1 MCDSLVGVV
10 LELDLSSR
18 GRGGKAG
25 ILRNEDLVRPPR
37 LILASGSPRRRQL
50 LEQLGLAFEVR
61 PSDVDERL
69 LAGEG
74 PAEAAERLARAK
86 AEHRAD
92 AGSLALGCDT
102 LVAHGEAVLGKPDS
116 AREAAAMLERLSGEE
131 HTVHTGIALASPG
144 RVESAVEATRVW
156 FRQLSASECAEYAA
170 TGEPL
175 DKAGAYGI
183 QGFGAA
189 IVDRI
194 EGDYFNVMGLPIRR
208 LLQLLEAFGWRYA
221 FGTLQPI
228 GIGEER

>member
-1 MCDSLVGVV
+1 M
-10 LELDLSSR
+10 
-18 GRGGKAG
+18 
-25 ILRNEDLVRPPR
+25 RPPR

-50 LEQLGLAFEVR
+50 LEQLGLTFEVR

-69 LAGEG
+69 LTEEG
-74 PAEAAERLARAK
+74 PAAAAERLARAK
-86 AEHRAD
+86 AERGAD
-92 AGSLALGCDT
+92 PGCLTVGCDT
-102 LVAHGEAVLGKPDS
+102 LVAHGGAVLGKPDS
-116 AREAAAMLERLSGEE
+116 PREAAAMLERLSGEE
-131 HTVHTGIALASPG
+131 HTVYTGIALASPD

-156 FRQLSASECAEYAA
+156 FRHLTASECADYTA

-175 DKAGAYGI
+175 DKAGSYGI

-221 FGTLQPI
+221 FGTLQPS
-228 GIGEER
+228 GSGEED

>member
-1 MCDSLVGVV
+1 M
-10 LELDLSSR
+10 
-18 GRGGKAG
+18 
-25 ILRNEDLVRPPR
+25 RPPR

-50 LEQLGLAFEVR
+50 LEQLSLTFEVQ

-69 LAGEG
+69 LSGEG

-86 AEHRAD
+86 AQHRAEE
-92 AGSLALGCDT
+92 GCLALGCDT
-102 LVAHGEAVLGKPDS
+102 LVLHGDAVLGKPDS
-116 AREAAAMLERLSGEE
+116 ARHAAAMLERLSGDE
-131 HTVHTGIALASPG
+131 HMVYTGIALASPD
-144 RVESAVEATRVW
+144 RVNSAVEATRVW
-156 FRQLSASECAEYAA
+156 FRHLSASECVEYAA

-221 FGTLQPI
+221 FGSLQPA
-228 GIGEER
+228 GRAPDD

>member
-1 MCDSLVGVV
+1 M
-10 LELDLSSR
+10 
-18 GRGGKAG
+18 
-25 ILRNEDLVRPPR
+25 RPPR

-50 LEQLGLAFEVR
+50 LEQLGLAFEIR

-69 LAGEG
+69 LAREG
-74 PAEAAERLARAK
+74 PTEAAERLARAK

-92 AGSLALGCDT
+92 SGSLTLGCDT
-102 LVAHGEAVLGKPDS
+102 LVAHGDAVLGKPDS

-131 HTVHTGIALASPG
+131 HTVYTGIALASAG

-156 FRQLSASECAEYAA
+156 FRHLTASECGEYAA

-221 FGTLQPI
+221 FGTLRPI
-228 GIGEER
+228 GSGEED

>member
-1 MCDSLVGVV
+1 M
-10 LELDLSSR
+10 
-18 GRGGKAG
+18 
-25 ILRNEDLVRPPR
+25 RPPR
-37 LILASGSPRRRQL
+37 FILASGSPRRRQL
-50 LEQLGLAFEVR
+50 LEQLGLAFEIR
-61 PSDVDERL
+61 SSDVDERL
-69 LAGEG
+69 LSGEG

-86 AEHRAD
+86 AERRTD
-92 AGSLALGCDT
+92 AGSLTLGCDT
-102 LVAHGEAVLGKPDS
+102 LVAHGDAVLGKPDS

-131 HTVHTGIALASPG
+131 HTVYTGIALASAG

-156 FRQLSASECAEYAA
+156 FRHLTASECAEYAA

-208 LLQLLEAFGWRYA
+208 FLQLLEAFGWRYA
-221 FGTLQPI
+221 FGTLRPI
-228 GIGEER
+228 GSGPED

>member
-1 MCDSLVGVV
+1 M
-10 LELDLSSR
+10 E
-18 GRGGKAG
+18 
-25 ILRNEDLVRPPR
+25 PPR

-74 PAEAAERLARAK
+74 PGKAAERLARAK
-86 AEHRAD
+86 AEHRAE
-92 AGSLALGCDT
+92 AGYLALGCDT
-102 LVAHGEAVLGKPDS
+102 LVAHGDSILGKPDS
-116 AREAAAMLERLSGEE
+116 AREAAAMLECLSGEE
-131 HTVHTGIALASPG
+131 HTVYTGIALASPN
-144 RVESAVEATRVW
+144 RMESAVETTRVW
-156 FRQLSASECAEYAA
+156 FRCLSASECSEYAA

-208 LLQLLEAFGWRYA
+208 LLQLLEGFGWRYA
-221 FGTLQPI
+221 FGSLQPA
-228 GIGEER
+228 GIAPED

>member
-1 MCDSLVGVV
+1 MSAASED
-10 LELDLSSR
+10 R
-18 GRGGKAG
+18 GKAD
-25 ILRNEDLVRPPR
+25 ILGTKNLMRPPR

-50 LEQLGLAFEVR
+50 LEQLGLAFETQ

-69 LAGEG
+69 RPGEG

-86 AEHRAD
+86 AQHRAEE
-92 AGSLALGCDT
+92 GCLALGCDT
-102 LVAHGEAVLGKPDS
+102 LVLHGDAVLGKPDS
-116 AREAAAMLERLSGEE
+116 VRHAAAMLEHLSGDE
-131 HTVHTGIALASPG
+131 HMVYTGIALASPD
-144 RVESAVEATRVW
+144 RVNSAVEATRVW
-156 FRQLSASECAEYAA
+156 FRHLSASECAEYAA

-175 DKAGAYGI
+175 DKAGSYGI

-221 FGTLQPI
+221 FGTLQPS
-228 GIGEER
+228 GSGEED

>member
-1 MCDSLVGVV
+1 MQ
-10 LELDLSSR
+10 
-18 GRGGKAG
+18 
-25 ILRNEDLVRPPR
+25 PPR

-50 LEQLGLAFEVR
+50 LEQLGLAFDVR
-61 PSDVDERL
+61 PTDVDERL

-74 PAEAAERLARAK
+74 PAVGAERLARAK
-86 AEHRAD
+86 AGHWTA

-102 LVAHGEAVLGKPDS
+102 LVAHRDAVLGKPDS
-116 AREAAAMLERLSGEE
+116 VPGAAAMLQRLSGEE
-131 HTVHTGIALASPG
+131 HTVYTGIALASPD

-156 FRQLSASECAEYAA
+156 FRQLSPRECSEYAA

-208 LLQLLEAFGWRYA
+208 LLELLERFGWRYA
-221 FGTLQPI
+221 FGSL
-228 GIGEER
+228 ERAGRVPED

>member
-1 MCDSLVGVV
+1 M
-10 LELDLSSR
+10 
-18 GRGGKAG
+18 
-25 ILRNEDLVRPPR
+25 
-37 LILASGSPRRRQL
+37 LASGSPRRRQL
-50 LEQLGLAFEVR
+50 LEQLGLPFEIR

-86 AEHRAD
+86 AEQRA
-92 AGSLALGCDT
+92 ASGSLTLACDT
-102 LVAHGEAVLGKPDS
+102 LVAHGNAVLGKPGSPD
-116 AREAAAMLERLSGEE
+116 EAAAMLERLSGEE
-131 HTVHTGIALASPG
+131 HTVYTGIALDSAR

-156 FRQLSASECAEYAA
+156 FRHLTAGECAAYAA

-208 LLQLLEAFGWRYA
+208 LLKLLEAFGWRYA
-221 FGTLQPI
+221 FGTLQPNES
-228 GIGEER
+228 GEEG